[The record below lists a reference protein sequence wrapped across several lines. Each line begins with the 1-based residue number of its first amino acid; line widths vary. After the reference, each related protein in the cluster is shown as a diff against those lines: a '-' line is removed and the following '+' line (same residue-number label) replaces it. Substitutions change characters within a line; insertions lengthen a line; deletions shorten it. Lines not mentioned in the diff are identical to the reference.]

1 MTRECILDYIDLP
14 LSFQVQLHALSIPGN
29 HFMQD
34 ILRARYLM
42 FIELKQL
49 AVTELKNL
57 PGSFRC

>member
-1 MTRECILDYIDLP
+1 MTRECILDYIDRP
-14 LSFQVQLHALSIPGN
+14 LSFQVQLHALSIQGS